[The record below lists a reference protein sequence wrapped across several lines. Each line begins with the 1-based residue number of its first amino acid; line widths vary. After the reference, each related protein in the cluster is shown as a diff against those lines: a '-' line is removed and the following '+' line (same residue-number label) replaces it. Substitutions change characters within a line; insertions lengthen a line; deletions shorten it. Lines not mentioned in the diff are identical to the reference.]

1 MRVLILLVAVLQSVS
16 LQAGDIT
23 LISKNFD
30 KDKNDA
36 GQTNFYFK
44 GEKLLIENKFMSD
57 DNSLIFDS
65 VKKEFIFID
74 HQKKEYYQVTE
85 SELKNFVAQIR
96 QMLQM
101 TKAFLNNMPPEQQE
115 LIKKSLGKY
124 LDAGSQPETTF
135 SKASSGVKVMSWST
149 DKYNAIQNE
158 TKVGEMYLASHKDMG
173 VSREDFKSFEVM
185 SEVFSQT
192 IMEFVGVLPM
202 GPSVQGM
209 AANLDDNPAF
219 REGIPVKS
227 LSFVDG
233 KLSGENQVMEILKR
247 EIAADKFSTPNGY
260 QRKKLEMPQIG
271 K

>member
-1 MRVLILLVAVLQSVS
+1 MNVLILLIGTVLSVN
-16 LQAGDIT
+16 LLAGDVT

-30 KDKNDA
+30 KDRNEA
-36 GQTNFYFK
+36 GQINFYFK
-44 GEKLLIENKFMSD
+44 SDKLLIENKFMND
-57 DNSLIFDS
+57 HNSLIFDA

-74 HQKKEYYQVTE
+74 HRKKEYYQITE
-85 SELKNFVAQIR
+85 SELKNFVSQIR

-124 LDAGSQPETTF
+124 LDAGSQPETAF
-135 SKASSGVKVMSWST
+135 SKVSSRVKVNSWST
-149 DKYNAIQNE
+149 DRYDAVQNA
-158 TKVGEMYLASHKDMG
+158 TKVGEMYIASHKEMG
-173 VSREDFKSFEVM
+173 VSKEDFKSFEIM

-192 IMEFVGVLPM
+192 IMEFAAVLPM

-209 AANLDDNPAF
+209 VTNLDDNPAF

-233 KLSGENQVMEILKR
+233 KLNGENQVMEIFKR
-247 EIAADKFSTPNGY
+247 EIEASKFSTPNGY
-260 QRKKLEMPQIG
+260 QRKNLEMPQIG